1 MNSNP
6 SNEENDT
13 FSEPLTKVEL
23 ADLGQRPMQNRILHC
38 QSSIAYQIY
47 PFFFLL
53 KQGQIINPPRQKH
66 RLNHQ
71 IQTRKSTSPRNAD
84 STRSSSKNKN
94 LPKTHKN
101 KRRRQK
107 AYWV

>member
-71 IQTRKSTSPRNAD
+71 IQTIRHQNQKI
-84 STRSSSKNKN
+84 N
-94 LPKTHKN
+94 LT
-101 KRRRQK
+101 QK
-107 AYWV
+107 CRFNQIQQ

>member
-38 QSSIAYQIY
+38 QSSIAYQIQTIRHQNQ
-47 PFFFLL
+47 
-53 KQGQIINPPRQKH
+53 KINLTQKC
-66 RLNHQ
+66 RFNQ
-71 IQTRKSTSPRNAD
+71 IQ
-84 STRSSSKNKN
+84 
-94 LPKTHKN
+94 
-101 KRRRQK
+101 Q
-107 AYWV
+107 